1 MLTETDFSTPLHP
14 KYSGP
19 IVHLLAWDL
28 FYDYCHWK
36 PQPAAVVALLV
47 FGHFGSEGIVGQAF
61 DMC

>member
-36 PQPAAVVALLV
+36 LEPAAVVALLV
-47 FGHFGSEGIVGQAF
+47 FRHFGSK
-61 DMC
+61 